1 MLDKGKTFDI
11 LNTMKTKHLSGRIAV
26 STLIGAVLGYLI
38 LHPYTV
44 VVYGLYGRVE
54 SGIEAFSLTGIVREA
69 LSAFRMGHLQM
80 GIPFAIL
87 GAAAGLFL
95 GAWLD
100 MKRRTEEMELR
111 TCATD
116 TMKTL
121 MVTLSHYLLNAATII
136 GGFAWRI
143 QKAAKDEE
151 TVHHAVIIRREADS
165 VEAVVKSLQSAQSVE
180 AEKYTKDGETM
191 IIDLTEEIRKRLDE
205 QAIRGSATDMP
216 AANKEV

>member
-1 MLDKGKTFDI
+1 M
-11 LNTMKTKHLSGRIAV
+11 NTSSSRARVLAASLV
-26 STLIGAVLGYLI
+26 GAALGYLI

-44 VVYGLYGRVE
+44 VVYGLYARGDN
-54 SGIEAFSLTGIVREA
+54 GLEAFDPHAIFMEA

-100 MKRRTEEMELR
+100 IKRRTEEMELR

-143 QKAAKDEE
+143 QKSANDEE
-151 TVHHAVIIRREADS
+151 TLHHAIIIRKEADS
-165 VEAVVKSLQSAQSVE
+165 IEAVVKSLQSAQSVE
-180 AEKYTKDGETM
+180 AEKYTKDGDTM
-191 IIDLTEEIRKRLDE
+191 IIDLTEEINKRMKE
-205 QAIRGSATDMP
+205 QEAHDMDRDRI
-216 AANKEV
+216 

>member
-1 MLDKGKTFDI
+1 M
-11 LNTMKTKHLSGRIAV
+11 NTSSSRARVLAAS
-26 STLIGAVLGYLI
+26 LIGAALGYLI

-44 VVYGLYGRVE
+44 VVYGLYGRGE
-54 SGIEAFSLTGIVREA
+54 SGIEAFSLKGIVREA

-100 MKRRTEEMELR
+100 TKRRTEEMELR

-143 QKAAKDEE
+143 QKAAKDED
-151 TVHHAVIIRREADS
+151 TVHHAVIIRKEADN

-180 AEKYTKDGETM
+180 AEKYTKDGQSM
-191 IIDLTEEIRKRLDE
+191 IIDLTEEIKKRLDE
-205 QAIRGSATDMP
+205 QANRGSAADMP
-216 AANKEV
+216 MVEKEEKLL